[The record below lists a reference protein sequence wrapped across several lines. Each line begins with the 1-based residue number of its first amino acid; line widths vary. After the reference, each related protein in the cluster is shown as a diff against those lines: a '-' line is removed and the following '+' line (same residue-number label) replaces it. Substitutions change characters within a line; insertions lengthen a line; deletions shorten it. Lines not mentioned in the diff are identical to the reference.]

1 MGGSYFSNAGV
12 FLIDVIFGLYI
23 FAVLLR
29 FLLQLVRADFYNPL
43 CQAIVTVTNPPLR
56 PMRRVIP
63 AVAGIDS
70 ASVILLLGL
79 QMINTGLVA
88 LMVGADPAI
97 VGLVVV
103 AAAELLG
110 KVIWT
115 FIGAIIIQVILS
127 WVAQGNYNPII
138 TVIYALTD
146 PLLGP
151 ARRLIPPLG
160 GLDLSPMV
168 VIIGLQLALMLAV
181 QPLRDLGFSLL

>member
-43 CQAIVTVTNPPLR
+43 CQALVTVTNPPLR

-70 ASVILLLGL
+70 ASVVLLLGL
-79 QMINTGLVA
+79 QMVNTGLVA

-127 WVAQGNYNPII
+127 WVAQGNYNPI
-138 TVIYALTD
+138 TSVIYALTD
-146 PLLGP
+146 PVLGP

>member
-1 MGGSYFSNAGV
+1 MGGTYFSNAGV
-12 FLIDVIFGLYI
+12 FLVDVIFGLYI

-43 CQAIVTVTNPPLR
+43 CQAIVTVTNPLLR

-63 AVAGIDS
+63 PVAGIDS

-79 QMINTGLVA
+79 QMINTALVA
-88 LMVGADPAI
+88 LMVGADPAV

-103 AAAELLG
+103 AAAELLS

-115 FIGAIIIQVILS
+115 FIGAILIQVILS

-138 TVIYALTD
+138 SVIYALTD
-146 PLLGP
+146 PVLGP

-168 VIIGLQLALMLAV
+168 VIIGLQLVLMLAV